1 MLMIAT
7 LFFLGLFFGLWFL
20 ITFLCMKVGGKLG
33 QRLSFAW
40 GKGFGSFMG
49 FMLSMGGFIV
59 YWIAEYWILQVR
71 VTHLC
76 ETRGGT
82 KIYLTPEEYRKKI
95 GEEEWKNLHEID
107 EIIHV
112 GDGIDSLLFQGRK
125 YKPRGYDS
133 NRIIS
138 FQINGRTQGIAE
150 SDIIYYDYKMR
161 QVIFQRT
168 AFGLRAP
175 SILDSLEGLK
185 FWLNNIKDCSDR
197 DLPYEERFRI
207 DQYTNIKRS
216 K

>member
-1 MLMIAT
+1 MFMIAI
-7 LFFLGLFFGLWFL
+7 LFFLGLWVLGTILFMVLGWKAKRHFGLF
-20 ITFLCMKVGGKLG
+20 V
-33 QRLSFAW
+33 
-40 GKGFGSFMG
+40 G
-49 FMLSMGGFIV
+49 FMLPMGNFIV
-59 YWIAEYWILQVR
+59 YWIVEYWMLQAR

-138 FQINGRTQGIAE
+138 FQINGRTKGIAE
-150 SDIIYYDYKMR
+150 LDIIYYDYKMR

-207 DQYTNIKRS
+207 DQYTNIKINNEMI
-216 K
+216 

>member
-7 LFFLGLFFGLWFL
+7 LFFLGLFFGFWFL

-107 EIIHV
+107 KSIIKE
-112 GDGIDSLLFQGRK
+112 DGINNLLFQGRE
-125 YKPRGYDS
+125 YAPRGYEN
-133 NRIIS
+133 NRIRS
-138 FQINGRTQGIAE
+138 FEIIGETHGIAE
-150 SDIIYYDYKMR
+150 TDIVYYDYKMH
-161 QVIFQRT
+161 QVVFQT
-168 AFGLRAP
+168 TTFGASSP
-175 SILDSLEGLK
+175 SKLSSLEDLK
-185 FWLNNIKDCSDR
+185 FWLNNIKDCSSR

-207 DQYTNIKRS
+207 YQYTNLGKE
-216 K
+216 